1 MKNLFLF
8 FILFSAF
15 FSCDEK
21 SEIKELFPLN
31 STFDTVTFNL
41 PSQVSMS
48 QSGTF
53 LASKNVNF
61 YFSDSRTKKC
71 IYYFDHNFQLYKT
84 IPLDFIKTHR
94 YTVADL
100 EVLANDSILVLT
112 DYLTSKLIHLNSN
125 GEIKSLLHLADLQL
139 NYEGIEFEFQTS
151 TNAGFAIKNGCIFQL
166 APTQESI
173 KKKYSSLTDFQ
184 LGEKYYE
191 LVNVIPRYVKIDYPF
206 DSKKRK
212 ITFFQQP
219 EFIKKDAKTLCRPTL
234 PYYYISNKE
243 IIESSAFEPG
253 LIHWE
258 IQTKKD
264 KFITFKPKY
273 TKFGSDPLPISMY
286 TTDRAKINK
295 DIDSLFKLSSRVNKM
310 FFDKSKNRFHF
321 FMPHRRVMEDLKQK
335 RMMNFSWFVFDENLN
350 VLNEQ
355 KFSTKNY
362 IAGASFMD
370 KNYIYVLLNDTE
382 NEDYNVLTKRFVRFK
397 L

>member
-1 MKNLFLF
+1 MLSACKNSSD
-8 FILFSAF
+8 ITDS
-15 FSCDEK
+15 
-21 SEIKELFPLN
+21 FPIN
-31 STFDTVTFNL
+31 NITDTVTFNL
-41 PSQVSMS
+41 PTQISMS

-53 LASKNVNF
+53 LANNNVNF
-61 YFSDSRTKKC
+61 YFSDTRTKKC

-100 EVLANDSILVLT
+100 EVIAKDSVLVLT
-112 DYLTSKLIHLNSN
+112 DYLTSKLMHLNSN
-125 GEIKSLLHLADLQL
+125 GEIKSILHLTDLRL
-139 NYEGIEFEFQTS
+139 NYDGIEFDFQTS
-151 TNAGFAIKNGCIFQL
+151 TNAGFTIENGCIFKL
-166 APTQESI
+166 APKQESI
-173 KKKYSSLTDFQ
+173 EKEFSSFTEPQ
-184 LGEKYYE
+184 LVEKYYE
-191 LVNVIPRYVKIDYPF
+191 LQNLIPRYVKIEYPF
-206 DSKKRK
+206 DATKRK

-253 LIHWE
+253 LIHWD
-258 IQTKKD
+258 IKTKKD

-310 FFDKSKNRFHF
+310 FFDKSKKRFHF

-370 KNYIYVLLNDTE
+370 ENYIYVLLNDTE
-382 NEDYNVLTKRFVRFK
+382 HEDYNLLTKRFVRFK